1 MVLLS
6 HSRGGIF
13 MPKLSRQSLITAAIA
28 AIIAIPAMA
37 HIERSEP
44 LQSLRQSYFAI
55 VGMTFGPMG
64 DMVKG
69 KIEWNDEQ
77 FAAWADDLA
86 SVSEVTVERGFA
98 PGSDKGKTRAKPA
111 IWENPEDF
119 AQKLANFRSEA
130 AALSVAA
137 KSGDK
142 AAAIEQFKKTG
153 GACKACHDNYK
164 SRDYLY

>member
-1 MVLLS
+1 
-6 HSRGGIF
+6 
-13 MPKLSRQSLITAAIA
+13 MPKFSRKSLTAASLA
-28 AIIAIPAMA
+28 VVVTVPAVA
-37 HIERSEP
+37 HIERTEP

-69 KIEWNDEQ
+69 KIEWNDAQ

-86 SVSEVTVERGFA
+86 AVSKVSVERGFA
-98 PGSDKGKTRAKPA
+98 PGSEKGKTRAKPA
-111 IWENPEDF
+111 IWENTDDF

-130 AALSVAA
+130 AALALAA
-137 KSGDK
+137 NAGDK
-142 AAAIEQFKKTG
+142 AATIEQFKQTD

-164 SRDYLY
+164 SRGYLH

>member
-1 MVLLS
+1 
-6 HSRGGIF
+6 
-13 MPKLSRQSLITAAIA
+13 MPKFSRKSLIAASLA
-28 AIIAIPAMA
+28 VVVTIPAVA
-37 HIERSEP
+37 HIERTEP

-69 KIEWNDEQ
+69 KIEWNDAQ

-86 SVSEVTVERGFA
+86 SVSKVSVERGFA
-98 PGSDKGKTRAKPA
+98 PGSEKGKTRAKPA
-111 IWENPEDF
+111 IWENTDDF

-130 AALSVAA
+130 AALAVAA
-137 KSGDK
+137 NAGDK
-142 AAAIEQFKKTG
+142 AVTIEQFKQTG

-164 SRDYLY
+164 SRGYLY

>member
-1 MVLLS
+1 MSKFSCKTL
-6 HSRGGIF
+6 
-13 MPKLSRQSLITAAIA
+13 IA
-28 AIIAIPAMA
+28 ASLTAVVSIPAVA

-55 VGMTFGPMG
+55 IGMTFGPMG

-77 FAAWADDLA
+77 FAAWANDLA
-86 SVSEVTVERGFA
+86 SVSKVTVERGFA
-98 PGSDKGKTRAKPA
+98 PGSDKGKTRARPA

-130 AALSVAA
+130 AALAVTAT
-137 KSGDK
+137 SGDK
-142 AAAIEQFKKTG
+142 AAAIAQFKQTG

-164 SRDYLY
+164 SRNYLY

>member
-1 MVLLS
+1 
-6 HSRGGIF
+6 
-13 MPKLSRQSLITAAIA
+13 MPRLSRQSLITAAIA

-98 PGSDKGKTRAKPA
+98 PGSDKGKTRARPE
-111 IWENPEDF
+111 IWDNKADF
-119 AQKLANFRSEA
+119 EEKLGNFRMQAAKLAE
-130 AALSVAA
+130 VAA
-137 KSGDK
+137 TGDRQ
-142 AAAIEQFKKTG
+142 AIAGQFRQTG

-164 SRDYLY
+164 SRGYLYE

>member
-1 MVLLS
+1 
-6 HSRGGIF
+6 
-13 MPKLSRQSLITAAIA
+13 MPKFSRKSLIAASLA
-28 AIIAIPAMA
+28 AVVTIPAVA
-37 HIERSEP
+37 HIERTEP

-86 SVSEVTVERGFA
+86 SVSKVSVERGFA
-98 PGSDKGKTRAKPA
+98 PGSEKGKTRAKPA
-111 IWENPEDF
+111 IWENTDDF

-130 AALSVAA
+130 AALAEAA
-137 KSGDK
+137 SAADK
-142 AAAIEQFKKTG
+142 AATVEQFKQTG
-153 GACKACHDNYK
+153 GTCKACHDNYK
-164 SRDYLY
+164 SRGYLY